1 MLLTQMG
8 HAFIDPARLP
18 SAAAVAGGGVRLIVP
33 IAIILV
39 SFALGWWVFTREAPR
54 VAENL

>member
-8 HAFIDPARLP
+8 HAFIGADKLSVGHCDRRLR
-18 SAAAVAGGGVRLIVP
+18 VVGHRHGVLIL
-33 IAIILV
+33 A
-39 SFALGWWVFTREAPR
+39 SSRWAWWFFTREAPR